1 MKPAALIQLM
11 ETQNVYHHIDLLCE
25 ASWEVCNK
33 VGGIYTVL
41 STKALELQKR
51 LGDRLVFIGPD
62 FGPEA
67 SASYFDEDPALAESL
82 QVQMGLKV
90 RSGRWKVP
98 GAPLAVLVDF
108 RPVMKELPE
117 IYGKIWQ
124 QYQVDSL
131 HAYGDYDESCAFAVA
146 SALVMMAI
154 AKSRGAA
161 DSRCIGHFNEWT
173 TGMGLLYLQMNRP
186 QWATVFTT
194 HATSIGRSICG
205 NGKDLYRYFQG
216 YNGDQMAVELNMQ
229 SKHSLE
235 KKAAHAADCF
245 TAVSDLT
252 AHECEQLLGLRPAV
266 VTPNGFDASFVPS
279 AAKRGAQRRAGR
291 KKLLAMA
298 SGLSG
303 HRIPEDAFI
312 VATSGRNEYR
322 NKGLD
327 LFIDTMASVNTDP
340 KMKERHVAAFILVP
354 AWVKDAAPDMLTEA
368 TEKPQYVTHRL
379 HNEDCDAVACRLR
392 SLNPD
397 SDRLTVCYLPCYLD
411 GADGMLDIPYYSL
424 LPAIDLTIF
433 PSYYEPWG
441 YTPLESVAFGVPTV
455 TTDKSG
461 FGCWVIE
468 DEGSDMMK
476 SGVKVEPRDDE
487 HYSRAAAGIEETVAK
502 VALMSDAE
510 RRKLKQ
516 AAHRTA
522 EKASWSLFIKHYD
535 EAFSTALLRAGTRNG
550 QRRL

>member
-1 MKPAALIQLM
+1 M
-11 ETQNVYHHIDLLCE
+11 EPQNAYHHIDLLCE

-62 FGPEA
+62 FGAEA
-67 SASYFDEDPALAESL
+67 SAPYLSEDPELAGSL
-82 QVQMGLKV
+82 ELPYGLKA
-90 RSGRWKVP
+90 RSGRWNVP
-98 GAPLAVLVDF
+98 GEPLAVLVDF
-108 RPVMKELPE
+108 RPMLPLLPE
-117 IYGKIWQ
+117 IYGKVWQ
-124 QYQVDSL
+124 QYRVDSL
-131 HAYGDYDESCAFAVA
+131 HAYGDYDEACAFAVA
-146 SALVMMAI
+146 AAIVMTAI

-173 TGMGLLYLQMNRP
+173 TGMGLLYLQINRP

-216 YNGDQMAVELNMQ
+216 YNGDQMAGELNMQ

-235 KKAAHAADCF
+235 KQAAHAADCF

-252 AHECEQLLGLRPAV
+252 ARECEQLLDIRPAV

-279 AAKRGAQRRAGR
+279 AAKRAAQRRAGR
-291 KKLLAMA
+291 KKLLSLA

-303 HRIPEDAFI
+303 RQIPEDAFI

-327 LFIDTMASVNTDP
+327 LFIDAMASINADP
-340 KMKERHVAAFILVP
+340 AMKDRHVAAFILVP
-354 AWVKDAAPDMLTEA
+354 AWVKEPAPDLLAEGV
-368 TEKPQYVTHRL
+368 EKPQYATHRL
-379 HNEDCDAVACRLR
+379 HNEESDAVACRLR

-411 GADGMLDIPYYSL
+411 GADGMLDIDYYSL
-424 LPAIDLTIF
+424 LPALDLTVF

-441 YTPLESVAFGVPTV
+441 YTPLESVAFGVPSV

-461 FGCWVIE
+461 FGCWVISE
-468 DEGSDMMK
+468 EGDDMMK

-487 HYSRAAAGIEETVAK
+487 HYGRAVAGIEKTVAQ
-502 VALMSDAE
+502 VAQMAAPE

-516 AAHRTA
+516 AAQHTA

-535 EAFSTALLRAGTRNG
+535 EAFATALLRARTRNEE
-550 QRRL
+550 RRL

>member
-354 AWVKDAAPDMLTEA
+354 AWVKEAAPDMLTEA

-441 YTPLESVAFGVPTV
+441 YTPLESIAFGVPTV
-455 TTDKSG
+455 SSDKAG
-461 FGCWVIE
+461 FGQWITDDFDATFADCGAEVIE
-468 DEGSDMMK
+468 RGDSNYWASAD
-476 SGVKVEPRDDE
+476 SIARKVEFIDNAPATAMEEFRKAARTTAACASWQLFIS
-487 HYSRAAAGIEETVAK
+487 HYLDAFRVARK
-502 VALMSDAE
+502 RCAE
-510 RRKLKQ
+510 RNKQ
-516 AAHRTA
+516 
-522 EKASWSLFIKHYD
+522 
-535 EAFSTALLRAGTRNG
+535 
-550 QRRL
+550 

>member
-1 MKPAALIQLM
+1 M
-11 ETQNVYHHIDLLCE
+11 EPQNVYHHIDLLCE
-25 ASWEVCNK
+25 TSWEVCNK

-62 FGPEA
+62 FGSEA
-67 SASYFDEDPALAESL
+67 SASYFEEDHALAASL
-82 QVQMGLKV
+82 ELPFGLKA

-98 GAPLAVLVDF
+98 GNPLAVLVDF
-108 RPVMKELPE
+108 RPMMKELPE
-117 IYGKIWQ
+117 IYGKMWQ
-124 QYQVDSL
+124 QYHVDSL

-146 SALVMMAI
+146 AAITMMAI
-154 AKSRGAA
+154 ARSRGAA
-161 DSRCIGHFNEWT
+161 ESRCIGHFNEWT
-173 TGMGLLYLQMNRP
+173 TGMGLLYLQMHRP

-216 YNGDQMAVELNMQ
+216 YHGDQMAGELNMQ

-235 KKAAHAADCF
+235 KQAAHAADCF
-245 TAVSDLT
+245 TAVSDIT
-252 AHECEQLLGLRPAV
+252 AQECEQLLELRPAV
-266 VTPNGFDASFVPS
+266 VTPNGFDASFVPP
-279 AAKRGAQRRAGR
+279 AAKCAALRRISR
-291 KKLLAMA
+291 KKLLAIA

-303 HRIPEDAFI
+303 RQIPKDSFI

-327 LFIDTMASVNTDP
+327 LFIDAIASVSADP
-340 KMKERHVAAFILVP
+340 SMQGHHVVAFILVP
-354 AWVKDAAPDMLTEA
+354 AWVKEPAPDRLSKDGQ
-368 TEKPQYVTHRL
+368 KPQYTTHRL
-379 HNEDCDAVACRLR
+379 HNEDSDSVACRLHN
-392 SLNPD
+392 LNPD

-411 GADGMLDIPYYSL
+411 GADGILDIDYYSI
-424 LPAIDLTIF
+424 LPSLDLTVF

-441 YTPLESVAFGVPTV
+441 YTPLESVAFGVPTI

-461 FGCWVIE
+461 FGCWVLGE
-468 DEGSDMMK
+468 VGTDMMK
-476 SGVKVEPRDDE
+476 SGVKVEPRNDE
-487 HYSRAAAGIEETVAK
+487 HYDCAVAGIEKTVAQ
-502 VALMSDAE
+502 VVTMAGTE

-516 AAHRTA
+516 AALRTA
-522 EKASWSLFIKHYD
+522 DKASWSLFIKHYD
-535 EAFSTALLRAGTRNG
+535 EAFGTAMLRARTRNE